1 MSKKSLLGAMCLVL
15 FCGSSV
21 NVFAQESTSGAGA
34 SLLNSVDPRAAGMG
48 MATTAVK
55 DNPFGIFGN
64 AAANLFNEKS
74 VGVGYSY
81 NPVMPEL
88 GKGVATH
95 ALGAY
100 YNLNENNG
108 FSLGFRYYRG
118 LESTLNTDGLTPG
131 EKVRPSD
138 MAISLGYTR
147 RIVDNFSASIT
158 ARYIMTDYS
167 KPVDGFKAGSA
178 FTFDLGLYYNN
189 VISSFYGSTWA
200 VGLNVS
206 NVGTKLDVS
215 TPSKPTAMPA
225 YARLGGSIDMPFSE
239 NHKLLAALDLGYT
252 FMPSAD
258 ASFIAALGLE
268 YNFFKYGI
276 IRAGYHYGDD
286 KSFGGSYTTVGL
298 GVKAGPVR
306 VDASYWIAGADS
318 PIKNTWTVGVSAF
331 F

>member
-1 MSKKSLLGAMCLVL
+1 MCLVL

-21 NVFAQESTSGAGA
+21 NVFAQENTSGVGA
-34 SLLNSVDPRAAGMG
+34 SLLNSVNPRAAGMG

-74 VGVGYSY
+74 IGVGYSY
-81 NPVMPEL
+81 NPLSEMGE
-88 GKGVATH
+88 GAATH

-108 FSLGFRYYRG
+108 FSLGFRYFNG
-118 LESTLNTDGLTPG
+118 AESIISNDGVNPIAT
-131 EKVRPSD
+131 VRPSD

-158 ARYIMTDYS
+158 ARYIMTDYN
-167 KPVDGFKAGSA
+167 KPVEGIKAGNA
-178 FTFDLGLYYNN
+178 FAFDLGLYYNN

-200 VGLNVS
+200 VGLNIS
-206 NVGTKLDVS
+206 NVGTKLDMATV
-215 TPSKPTAMPA
+215 SKPQSMPA
-225 YARLGGSIDMPFSE
+225 FARLGGSIDMPFSE

-252 FMPSAD
+252 FMPSTD
-258 ASFIAALGLE
+258 ASFNAGLGLE

-276 IRAGYHYGDD
+276 VRAGYNYGDD
-286 KSFGGSYTTVGL
+286 KSFGGSYATVGL

-306 VDASYWIAGADS
+306 VDASYWIAGEDS
-318 PIKNTWTVGVSAF
+318 MVKNTWTVGVSAF